1 MKIVIINNS
10 DSLGGAAIVSRRLT
24 YALRAVGADAKML
37 VMNCRESYP
46 EGEVEEYGRN
56 LRGKYYFLSERL
68 EIFTHNHFDR
78 SKLFRVDTAHFGF
91 DLSEHPWIKEA
102 DVINLNWI
110 NQGAMSLT
118 AIERLCQLGKPILW
132 TMHDTWCATG
142 ICHHPLSCRRYL
154 SDNCGKCTLLNSQSE
169 HDLSRK
175 VFQQKKRLFSKYS
188 NLHLVAVSSWMA
200 GIARHSPLTA
210 HCDISVIG
218 NAFPIGE
225 FDYHKIISTQ
235 MSECDKVAIA
245 FGAARLDDSIKG
257 FDTLIRLT
265 QHIAMAHPQL
275 AKRLHLTLFGAIRN
289 PQLLQDIAISYT
301 HLGVLDMDN
310 VKKVYRQSD
319 IILSTSHFE
328 TLSGTVIEGMASG
341 CIPVTGSEGGFAD
354 IFTHLSEGYCA
365 KPQDIEDI
373 ANGLLWASTQI
384 DASRADSAVTNLR
397 ERLHLAVASRFDQ
410 HHIAQQYLNL
420 CSKFC
425 SDK

>member
-1 MKIVIINNS
+1 M
-10 DSLGGAAIVSRRLT
+10 
-24 YALRAVGADAKML
+24 YALRAVGVDAKML

-46 EGEVEEYGRN
+46 EGEVQEYGRN
-56 LRGKYYFLSERL
+56 LHGKYCFLAERL
-68 EIFTHNHFDR
+68 EIFTHNRFDR
-78 SKLFRVDTAHFGF
+78 SKLFKVDTAHFGF
-91 DLSEHPWIKEA
+91 DLSEHPWVKEA

-118 AIERLCQLGKPILW
+118 AIEHLCQLGKPVLW

-154 SDNCGKCTLLNSQSE
+154 DNDCGKCALLNSGSE
-169 HDLSRK
+169 HDLSWK
-175 VFQQKKRLFSKYS
+175 VFQQKKRLFYKYP

-200 GIARHSPLTA
+200 GIASHSPLTA

-225 FDYHKIISTQ
+225 FACHKIDSADLHD
-235 MSECDKVAIA
+235 SDKVGIA

-265 QHIAMAHPQL
+265 RHIATHHPQL
-275 AKRLHLTLFGAIRN
+275 AKRLHLTLFGSIRN
-289 PQLLQDIAISYT
+289 PQLLQNIAIPYS
-301 HLGVLDMDN
+301 HLGPLGMES

-341 CIPVTGSEGGFAD
+341 CIPITGSDGGFAD
-354 IFTHLSEGYCA
+354 IFTHLEEGYRA

-373 ANGLLWASTQI
+373 TAGLLWACSLLDQ
-384 DASRADSAVTNLR
+384 SRANPTEAESLR
-397 ERLHLAVASRFDQ
+397 EQLHHSVASRFDQ
-410 HHIAQQYLNL
+410 HNIALQYISL
-420 CSKFC
+420 CDKVLSK
-425 SDK
+425 